1 LPLAYIGYAG
11 KAACGGKRELGML
24 WFRGLHY
31 CLYLALSIL
40 LCSPLLGE
48 THPPATITF
57 NLDFPGAD
65 PTHFAVSVSSDAK
78 ASYDSR
84 TDKTSDDVAVDTF
97 HLDFQVSNQT
107 RDRIFEL
114 AGKADYFAKA
124 LDSGKDKIAFTGTKI
139 LTYKDAGKDTRA
151 TYNYSTIPAVQ
162 MLTGIFQNLSNTLE
176 CGRRLDFDYRY
187 QKLALEAELKR
198 METMQKEGDLQD
210 LQAIAPIL
218 QKIAND
224 PSLINVSRARAGRLI
239 AETGK

>member
-1 LPLAYIGYAG
+1 
-11 KAACGGKRELGML
+11 ML
-24 WFRGLHY
+24 FSRPWNY
-31 CLYLALSIL
+31 CLWLAWILL
-40 LCSPLLGE
+40 LCSPLLSEAG
-48 THPPATITF
+48 PSAVVTF
-57 NLDFPGAD
+57 SVDFPGAD
-65 PTHFAVSVSSDAK
+65 PAHFALSVSSDTK

-84 TDKTSDDVAVDTF
+84 IDQTSEDVAADTF
-97 HLDFQVSNQT
+97 HFDFQVSNQT

-114 AGKADYFAKA
+114 AGKADYFTKA

-139 LTYKDAGKDTRA
+139 LTYKDASKDTKA

-162 MLTGIFQNLSNTLE
+162 MLSGIFQRLSNTLE

-198 METMQKEGDLQD
+198 MEAMQKEGDLQD

-239 AETGK
+239 AVAAK